1 MQNQNKL
8 LTKLGLVAVAAT
20 LSLGFVTSAQAA
32 KKGTACTS
40 VSSQM
45 SNIYEVKFQCPDL
58 GAERL
63 TISEIYSKGYR
74 VASLA
79 FQGNIAALI
88 IEQQ

>member
-1 MQNQNKL
+1 MLYSNKL
-8 LTKLGLVAVAAT
+8 LTKLSFVALATT
-20 LSLGFVTSAQAA
+20 LSLGLVTSAQAA

-45 SNIYEVKFQCPDL
+45 SNIYEVKFLCPDL
-58 GAERL
+58 GSERL
-63 TISEIYSKGYR
+63 TIAEIYNKGYR

-88 IEQQ
+88 VEQQ